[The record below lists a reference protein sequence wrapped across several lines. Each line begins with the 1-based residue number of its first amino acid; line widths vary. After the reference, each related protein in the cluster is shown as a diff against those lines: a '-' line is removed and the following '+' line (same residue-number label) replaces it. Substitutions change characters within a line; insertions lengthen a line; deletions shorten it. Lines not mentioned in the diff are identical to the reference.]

1 MLNIKS
7 ITAKN
12 FMSVG
17 NVTQGVTLN
26 ENGLTLVLGNN
37 MDLGGDGSRNGTGK
51 TTIVNALSYAL
62 YGNAL
67 YNIKKDNLVNKTNNK
82 QMLVTV
88 DFEKDG
94 ISYRIERG
102 RKPNVFKFLVGGIDN
117 AEGITDEMQG
127 EGKLTQHA
135 IEKVLGMSHTM
146 FKHIL
151 ALNTYT
157 EPFLSMRANE
167 ARELI
172 EQLLGITQLSEKA
185 DILKELIKQNKEAI
199 TNETARI
206 TATEEANKA
215 INNSIADMERRRKIW
230 AKNKQDSIDTIAQEI
245 ILLEKLDVDAEIQAH
260 SDFDEFNIKKTQ
272 LDTLSTEVAKLI
284 TSIEREQNR
293 LSKAETDYEKSASA
307 LTKTIEKI
315 TKELAELD
323 EATCYACGG
332 ELHADKKKEIEDK
345 KTTDLESARAQLATL
360 KTEFDESI
368 SEYNDHITE
377 QQKLLQDYKAAI
389 AEMGDLG
396 SAPKTYYNTVKE
408 AYEHQNKLS
417 TLQVSLQHKIDE
429 DDPYVEQIE
438 SLKETGLQDVDWS
451 VVNDLTEVKEH
462 QDFLYKLLTN
472 KDSFVRKRIIEQNL
486 AFMNNRLEH
495 YITKL
500 GLPHEVQFQSDLS
513 VTITQLGQDLD
524 FDNLSRGER
533 NRLILGLSWAFR
545 DVFESMNH
553 PINLVCIDELV
564 DSGMDSIG
572 VENALSALKKMER
585 ERNKN
590 ILLISHRD
598 ELVGRVNN
606 VLQVTK
612 ENGFTTFNTEIE
624 VIDA

>member
-1 MLNIKS
+1 MALNIKN
-7 ITAKN
+7 ITVKN
-12 FMSVG
+12 FLSVG
-17 NVTQGVTLN
+17 NVTQAV
-26 ENGLTLVLGNN
+26 EFDSAGLTLVLGNN

-62 YGNAL
+62 FGNAL
-67 YNIKKDNLVNKTNNK
+67 VNIKVGNLINKTNDK

-94 ISYRIERG
+94 VEYRIERG
-102 RKPNVFKFLVGGIDN
+102 RKPNVFKFLVGGVDSM
-117 AEGITDEMQG
+117 EGVTDEMQG
-127 EGKLTQHA
+127 EGKLSQIA
-135 IEKVLGMSHTM
+135 IEKVLGMSHIM
-146 FKHIL
+146 FKHIV

-157 EPFLSMRANE
+157 EPFLSMRAND
-167 ARELI
+167 ARALI

-185 DILKELIKQNKEAI
+185 ELLKTLIKESKDRIQEETYRIDGIKTANEAI
-199 TNETARI
+199 D
-206 TATEEANKA
+206 K
-215 INNSIADMERRRKIW
+215 SIKDMERRQAIW
-230 AKNKQDSIDTIAQEI
+230 AKKKQESIDELANKIVH
-245 ILLEKLDVDAEIQAH
+245 LERINVDEELKSHKLYK
-260 SDFDEFNIKKTQ
+260 EFNDKKTQ
-272 LDTLSTEVAKLI
+272 MDTLNSEIAKLV
-284 TSIEREQNR
+284 TVIEREEKR
-293 LSKAETDYEKSASA
+293 LAKAKAD
-307 LTKTIEKI
+307 
-315 TKELAELD
+315 LD
-323 EATCYACGG
+323 ATLEHKCYACGQDLHDEAHEKIVVTKTDAVAESEQQLSEDTALLVEYREALDSLG
-332 ELHADKKKEIEDK
+332 ELGECPK
-345 KTTDLESARAQLATL
+345 LE
-360 KTEFDESI
+360 
-368 SEYNDHITE
+368 
-377 QQKLLQDYKAAI
+377 
-389 AEMGDLG
+389 
-396 SAPKTYYNTVKE
+396 YNTVEE
-408 AYEHQNKLS
+408 AYEHQSKLA
-417 TLQVSLQHKIDE
+417 TLQHQLESKIE
-429 DDPYVEQIE
+429 ESDPYEEQIQ
-438 SLKETGLQDVDWS
+438 SLRDTGLQDISWDE
-451 VVNDLTEVKEH
+451 VNRLTEIQDH
-462 QDFLYKLLTN
+462 QNFLYKLLTN

-572 VENALSALKKMER
+572 VENALGVLKKMER

>member
-1 MLNIKS
+1 MLKIKNI
-7 ITAKN
+7 TVKN

-17 NVTQGVTLN
+17 NVTQAVQFDTA
-26 ENGLTLVLGNN
+26 GLTLVLGNN

-94 ISYRIERG
+94 IEYRIERG
-102 RKPNVFKFLVGGIDN
+102 RKPNVFKFMVNEIDS
-117 AEGITDEMQG
+117 AATTDEMQG
-127 EGKLTQHA
+127 EGRLTQET

-157 EPFLSMRANE
+157 EPFLSMRANDQ
-167 ARELI
+167 RELI

-185 DILKELIKQNKEAI
+185 DILKELVKNSKDSIQEETYRIRAVEDANEQINK
-199 TNETARI
+199 
-206 TATEEANKA
+206 
-215 INNSIADMERRRKIW
+215 SISDLERRQRLW
-230 AKNKQDSIDTIAQEI
+230 EKNNQDKLNELNADLLALQQIDVEAEIAAHAAFDLFNQQKLQIDT
-245 ILLEKLDVDAEIQAH
+245 LTAEIARLTSQ
-260 SDFDEFNIKKTQ
+260 SDRENKRLVKAQKD
-272 LDTLSTEVAKLI
+272 LDATLEHK
-284 TSIEREQNR
+284 
-293 LSKAETDYEKSASA
+293 
-307 LTKTIEKI
+307 
-315 TKELAELD
+315 
-323 EATCYACGG
+323 CYACGQD
-332 ELHADKKKEIEDK
+332 LHDEAHEKIV
-345 KTTDLESARAQLATL
+345 AQ
-360 KTEFDESI
+360 KTELVTESQ
-368 SEYNDHITE
+368 T
-377 QQKLLQDYKAAI
+377 LI
-389 AEMGDLG
+389 AEMTTNIAEYNEALELLG
-396 SAPKTYYNTVKE
+396 ELGESPKTQYNTLQE

-417 TLQVSLQHKIDE
+417 NIENEISRLTQDIN
-429 DDPYVEQIE
+429 PYIEQIE
-438 SLKETGLQDVDWS
+438 SLKNTGLQI
-451 VVNDLTEVKEH
+451 VNWDEVNRLTELKDH
-462 QDFLYKLLTN
+462 QDFLLKLLTN
-472 KDSFVRKRIIEQNL
+472 KDSFIRKKIIEQNL
-486 AFMNNRLEH
+486 QFLNARLEY

-513 VTITQLGQDLD
+513 VSIVQLGQDLD

-553 PINLVCIDELV
+553 PVNLVCIDELV
-564 DSGMDSIG
+564 DSGMDTIG
-572 VENALSALKKMER
+572 VESALGVLKKMER
-585 ERNKN
+585 DRSKN